1 MHALG
6 ESAVSASDDVSSDS
20 AAVVADVAAEE
31 LVGALLTAS
40 RLFVAI
46 ATRSLAA
53 VDGTLTVPQYR
64 MLVVLD
70 THGPSS
76 LVRLAERLG
85 VNSSNALRMVER
97 LSAAGMIEKAANP
110 KSRREVRLGLT
121 ARGRRVVREVTEAR
135 RVDIGRIVATMP
147 TERRADLVLAL
158 RAFTDAGGEPPAEV
172 PGWH

>member
-1 MHALG
+1 MHPSG
-6 ESAVSASDDVSSDS
+6 GPQEPASD
-20 AAVVADVAAEE
+20 AAAEE
-31 LVGALLTAS
+31 LIGALLTAS

-53 VDGTLTVPQYR
+53 ADGGLTVPQYR

-70 THGPSS
+70 THGASS

-97 LSAAGMIEKAANP
+97 LAAAKMLDKTVSP
-110 KSRREVRLGLT
+110 HSRREVRLGLT
-121 ARGRRVVREVTEAR
+121 AHGRRVVREVTAAR
-135 RVDIGRIVATMP
+135 RAEIVRIVAGMP
-147 TERRADLVLAL
+147 HERRADLLAAL
-158 RAFTDAGGEPPAEV
+158 RSFTEAAGEPTAEV